1 MIPSDL
7 NAKAHVE
14 ITVAEVAGSAP
25 RPAGTRM
32 YWFPDARSHGQ
43 GQGKGEI
50 QGRSQGTIGGGNLE
64 YRALDEARR
73 LWDSEDDRTAL
84 LELTLG
90 PELGQCCGGR
100 VKLLLVKHA
109 PAYSLII
116 CGAGHVGTAVAE
128 TLIDTSIDVCVVDT
142 REEWADARRF
152 ADSIEVVCDEPEA
165 LVRARASG
173 GAKTFVLVMTHD
185 HRLDERLCRLALQS
199 GCAWIGL
206 IGSQTK
212 WSRFRR
218 RLIGSG
224 MAGEQVDRIVCPVGD
239 LKTGHT
245 PKEIAIGIARQLLVE
260 VAGSAQDRPSR
271 SRADVSASLSAEFQ
285 AGPHAGPRAGLILA
299 GGASSRMG
307 RWKGGLEIEGV
318 PLVQAHA
325 RALAACGAELIKI
338 VYPDVDRQEAE
349 LAIEPGHRVLNANP
363 EAPLFASLC
372 LGLGALLRENPE
384 LSSVMVTPVD
394 AIPLE
399 ADWLSLM
406 WDKHEAGDLWATR
419 PYVTDGDGERRGG
432 HPVIL
437 DQRLLGLLLASD
449 ADQTRLDRV
458 LRELG
463 PSKIAELEYP
473 TAKAMANLNR
483 PEDWEQAQL

>member
-7 NAKAHVE
+7 NSRAHVE

-32 YWFPDARSHGQ
+32 YWFPDGRSRSQSQSPGRNQ
-43 GQGKGEI
+43 GQS
-50 QGRSQGTIGGGNLE
+50 RGTIGGGNLE

-73 LWDSEDDRTAL
+73 LWDSEEDRTAL

-109 PAYSLII
+109 PPCSLII
-116 CGAGHVGTAVAE
+116 CGAGHVGTALAQ
-128 TLIDTSIDVCVVDT
+128 TLVDTSFDVCVVDT

-152 ADSIEVVCDEPEA
+152 AESIEVVCDEPEA
-165 LVRARASG
+165 LVRSRASG
-173 GAKTFVLVMTHD
+173 GARTFVLIMTHD

-199 GCAWIGL
+199 DFAWIGL
-206 IGSQTK
+206 IGSRTK

-218 RLIGSG
+218 RLIG
-224 MAGEQVDRIVCPVGD
+224 AGVGSAEVDRIVCPVGD

-245 PKEIAIGIARQLLVE
+245 PKEIAIGIARQLLIE
-260 VAGSAQDRPSR
+260 VAGPVQNRPSH
-271 SRADVSASLSAEFQ
+271 SRAGAPGDSSEGV
-285 AGPHAGPRAGLILA
+285 PAGPRAGLVLA

-307 RWKGGLEIEGV
+307 CWKGGLELDGV
-318 PLVQAHA
+318 ALVQAHA
-325 RALAACGAELIKI
+325 RALTACGAEVIKV
-338 VYPDVDRQEAE
+338 VYPDVYREEAE
-349 LAIEPGHRVLNANP
+349 LAIEPGHRVLNENP

-437 DQRLLGLLLASD
+437 DQKLLGLLLASD

-458 LRELG
+458 LRELE
-463 PSKIAELEYP
+463 PSKLAELEYP
-473 TAKAMANLNR
+473 TAKAMANLNS